1 MTQIN
6 DAHRKKLLA
15 ELAEHQAVQEGDTN
29 LVAGLQDLM
38 EEDYQRMRK
47 KAGIEEALENSDGSD
62 YETE

>member
-15 ELAEHQAVQEGDTN
+15 DLAEHQAVQGGSTK

-38 EEDYQRMRK
+38 EKDYQRMRQ
-47 KAGIEEALENSDGSD
+47 KAGIEEALADSDGSD
-62 YETE
+62 